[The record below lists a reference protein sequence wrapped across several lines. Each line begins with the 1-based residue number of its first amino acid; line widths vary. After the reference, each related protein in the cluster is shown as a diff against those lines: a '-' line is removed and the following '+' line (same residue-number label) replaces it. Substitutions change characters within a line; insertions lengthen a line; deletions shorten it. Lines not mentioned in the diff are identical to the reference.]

1 VIYNSIVPTGTEK
14 EQDMTK
20 RSNQGTETRL
30 RIIAAAADLF
40 HKQGVH
46 ATSPDD
52 VIEASSTGKG
62 QFYHYFKSKEGLVHE
77 VLQTHLE
84 AIRTGSAP
92 IKYDIESWKDL
103 ERWFRAHLELQKS
116 FRMTRGCPFGTVG
129 NEVTGN
135 DELIRQ
141 DLCLIFEVVRSK
153 LSAFFVK
160 QKVKGA
166 IPKTTDEGALA
177 DFCIATVQG
186 AMLMGKI
193 ERSTRPVETTVAET
207 LRHLRRYIQS
217 ANPKAQ

>member
-1 VIYNSIVPTGTEK
+1 
-14 EQDMTK
+14 M
-20 RSNQGTETRL
+20 

-52 VIEASSTGKG
+52 VIENSDTGKG
-62 QFYHYFKSKEGLVHE
+62 QFYHYFKSKEGLVHA
-77 VLQTHLE
+77 VLQTHLG

-92 IKYDIESWKDL
+92 LKYDIDSWEDL

-116 FRMTRGCPFGTVG
+116 FRMTRGCPFGTIA
-129 NEVTGN
+129 NEVTEN

-141 DLCLIFEVVRSK
+141 DLCLIFEVVRNK
-153 LSAFFVK
+153 LSAFFIK
-160 QKVKGA
+160 QKAEGA
-166 IPKTTDEGALA
+166 IPKTADEDALA

-193 ERSTRPVETTVAET
+193 ERSTRPVEKTVTET
-207 LRHLRRYIQS
+207 LAHLRRYIQS
-217 ANPKAQ
+217 AGPNHVKKLKA